1 MFSATI
7 CSASSRSNLLEFVLE
22 WIYEVLRFD
31 GRSYTY
37 FILSRLLVSNK
48 IFMGQFVK
56 LFPRIQSENSTFVN
70 VVI

>member
-56 LFPRIQSENSTFVN
+56 LFPRIQNENSTFVN